1 MPNFL
6 LVPLGTKTGL
16 TSISLGL
23 LRALQ
28 RSGRRPVYYK
38 PVSHTPAPA
47 GDTEAAIVFANKLF
61 HLNPPRPLPFN
72 RPHAA

>member
-6 LVPLGTKTGL
+6 LVPIGTKTGL

-38 PVSHTPAPA
+38 PVSY
-47 GDTEAAIVFANKLF
+47 
-61 HLNPPRPLPFN
+61 
-72 RPHAA
+72 

>member
-6 LVPLGTKTGL
+6 LVPIGTKTGL

-38 PVSHTPAPA
+38 PVSHKPTPA
-47 GDTEAAIVFANKLF
+47 GDTDRSRSPKWKNWWAPGVMTI
-61 HLNPPRPLPFN
+61 
-72 RPHAA
+72 

>member
-6 LVPLGTKTGL
+6 LVPIGTKTGL

-28 RSGRRPVYYK
+28 RSGRRPVYYTLPPATTK
-38 PVSHTPAPA
+38 PPSCLLTNCSTSTRRARSRSL
-47 GDTEAAIVFANKLF
+47 K
-61 HLNPPRPLPFN
+61 
-72 RPHAA
+72 

>member
-6 LVPLGTKTGL
+6 LVPIGTKTGL

-38 PVSHTPAPA
+38 PVSHKPTPAGAVAQMLLA
-47 GDTEAAIVFANKLF
+47 GN
-61 HLNPPRPLPFN
+61 HLGVQVARNVG
-72 RPHAA
+72 HAA